1 MQIQEPVQHFNL
13 SEYEEKLI
21 EVLDSEVA
29 IKIQETGIVELSRK
43 VSGEFVLRADSK
55 VGFVSA
61 QGVQVNVRPRFPIY
75 NVFYFLGLVKEL
87 RFKDEKV
94 FIDENT
100 DFLTLLFQSFL
111 HSVDAAISKGLMS
124 GYVNVEETS
133 QVLRGR
139 INFNAQLKRH
149 IGNLF
154 PFEITYDD
162 FKEDIPENQLLKKA
176 LQISLKYGLNN
187 QLLRNRAQSLLFNF
201 KEVSDIQISPV
212 WNESRLNK
220 HYWDALKLAT
230 LIISGN
236 GFHEGVG
243 NTAINGFS
251 IDMYKVFEDF
261 VANELTSRINGRLD
275 SISTHKSLALDSEN
289 IYQVKPDIIWYRN
302 SKPFRVMD
310 TKYKKPEGETQQRD
324 SLDDLRQVISYASLL
339 GLKEAHLIY
348 GVAGK
353 TRTIQTRQ
361 EGIIVSTYGLD
372 LGQTPENIHAQLDAL
387 VQNMGIS
394 A

>member
-1 MQIQEPVQHFNL
+1 M
-13 SEYEEKLI
+13 
-21 EVLDSEVA
+21 
-29 IKIQETGIVELSRK
+29 
-43 VSGEFVLRADSK
+43 
-55 VGFVSA
+55 
-61 QGVQVNVRPRFPIY
+61 
-75 NVFYFLGLVKEL
+75 
-87 RFKDEKV
+87 
-94 FIDENT
+94 
-100 DFLTLLFQSFL
+100 
-111 HSVDAAISKGLMS
+111 
-124 GYVNVEETS
+124 
-133 QVLRGR
+133 
-139 INFNAQLKRH
+139 
-149 IGNLF
+149 
-154 PFEITYDD
+154 
-162 FKEDIPENQLLKKA
+162 
-176 LQISLKYGLNN
+176 
-187 QLLRNRAQSLLFNF
+187 LRNRAQSLLFNF

>member
-94 FIDENT
+94 FIDEST